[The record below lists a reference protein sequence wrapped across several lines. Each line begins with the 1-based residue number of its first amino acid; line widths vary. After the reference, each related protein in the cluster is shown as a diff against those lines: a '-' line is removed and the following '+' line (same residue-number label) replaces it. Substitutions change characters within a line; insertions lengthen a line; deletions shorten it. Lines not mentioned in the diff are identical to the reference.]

1 MDIKTIDRK
10 EYELLPFLKTLRQTF
25 SKREEFLIAT
35 DVKDPHDLPFDLK
48 YLLNKSSAL
57 NLPAVNYQSPFP
69 IVVGALLVL
78 AVIWLALA
86 LADRNYEFQLERE
99 QNGTLRIKGSPK
111 TKTKI
116 K

>member
-1 MDIKTIDRK
+1 MDIKVIDRK

-25 SKREEFLIAT
+25 SEKEKFLIAT
-35 DVKDPHDLPFDLK
+35 DAKDPHDLPADLK

-57 NLPAVNYQSPFP
+57 NIPAINYQSPFP
-69 IVVGALLVL
+69 IMVGALLVL
-78 AVIWLALA
+78 AVIWLALS
-86 LADRNYEFQLERE
+86 LADRHYEFELERE

-111 TKTKI
+111 AKTKI